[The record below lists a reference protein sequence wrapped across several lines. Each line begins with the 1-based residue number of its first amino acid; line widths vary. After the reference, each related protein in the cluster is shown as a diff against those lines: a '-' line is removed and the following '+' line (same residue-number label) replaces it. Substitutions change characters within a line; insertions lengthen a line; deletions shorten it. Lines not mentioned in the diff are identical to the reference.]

1 MGELDGH
8 RIVSH
13 FGFDE
18 GYIAAMLL
26 APDDNV
32 AVVVNS
38 NYFDA
43 EEFNM
48 SAWETA
54 IKVMQR
60 LLAEPQ

>member
-1 MGELDGH
+1 
-8 RIVSH
+8 
-13 FGFDE
+13 
-18 GYIAAMLL
+18 MLL